1 MITMKATVACVVALV
16 ASNAVAS
23 KYDNDRVEISRDD
36 GVAVSLSSSSLDRKG
51 VRADVLVKLVYDRPA
66 STLRVG
72 FPTEKV
78 ISQWLLDRSSRLAA
92 IVRPHGYGVPTA

>member
-1 MITMKATVACVVALV
+1 MITMKATGACVAAPV

-23 KYDNDRVEISRDD
+23 KHDNDWVEISRDD
-36 GVAVSLSSSSLDRKG
+36 GVAVSRSASSLDRKG
-51 VRADVLVKLVYDRPA
+51 DRADVLVKLVYDRPA

-78 ISQWLLDRSSRLAA
+78 ISQGA
-92 IVRPHGYGVPTA
+92 IDSGRPVAQ